1 MLSGPVSI
9 GTIDQWQVGPGSVVS
24 WHPAEAS
31 KAKAAAAPVS
41 SVPPAYMQANH
52 IRGYKRYEDQGLD
65 YSRLMIAAFDVPGQ
79 CDQRT
84 MNYVINAHVRRHDTY
99 RSWFELQGDDVI
111 RHTMDNP
118 SQIKMVPTKHG
129 EMSDSEF
136 RDLLMSTPSPVDWD
150 CFTFGIVQ
158 CDDHFTFY
166 MCVDHVHTDAQF
178 LGVVIM
184 EFQFMYMALVG
195 GNPPLKLPEPS
206 TYENFCIRQHEY
218 CDGLTIN
225 SPEVQVWTDF
235 AAKNEASF
243 PTFPLPLGIEEGTAP
258 CAGELVTFELMDED
272 QMHSFELACSAA
284 GSRVIGGLFAG
295 LALAEHQI
303 SGTAVYTGLTTTNG
317 REPDEMLTMGWCTGM
332 VPITIPIE
340 GATFADAARA
350 AQDSFDT
357 GLGAARVPFDRIMEL
372 APSLEKPRA
381 GFPQLNYL
389 DIGLPP
395 LSAFLSSD
403 LNEANIGMYFDGRF
417 SNPLIISVVRLRTKA
432 VALVLYPGNP
442 IARESVGIFVEAFR
456 SALVQVADKHK
467 ATLPDLAK
475 A

>member
-1 MLSGPVSI
+1 
-9 GTIDQWQVGPGSVVS
+9 
-24 WHPAEAS
+24 
-31 KAKAAAAPVS
+31 
-41 SVPPAYMQANH
+41 
-52 IRGYKRYEDQGLD
+52 
-65 YSRLMIAAFDVPGQ
+65 
-79 CDQRT
+79 
-84 MNYVINAHVRRHDTY
+84 
-99 RSWFELQGDDVI
+99 
-111 RHTMDNP
+111 
-118 SQIKMVPTKHG
+118 
-129 EMSDSEF
+129 
-136 RDLLMSTPSPVDWD
+136 
-150 CFTFGIVQ
+150 
-158 CDDHFTFY
+158 
-166 MCVDHVHTDAQF
+166 
-178 LGVVIM
+178 
-184 EFQFMYMALVG
+184 
-195 GNPPLKLPEPS
+195 
-206 TYENFCIRQHEY
+206 
-218 CDGLTIN
+218 LTIN